1 MVRKIHHNKGRSS
14 LTLLC
19 TKSKQAK
26 VQESQSRV
34 YPFPFF
40 HLSNI
45 SILKTH
51 ALSPAF
57 NGADNELSPGLYV
70 SDDIIT

>member
-1 MVRKIHHNKGRSS
+1 MARKIHPNKGRSS

-26 VQESQSRV
+26 VQGSQSRM
-34 YPFPFF
+34 YSFPS
-40 HLSNI
+40 LLRVKYQ
-45 SILKTH
+45 LKTH
-51 ALSPAF
+51 PLSPAF

-70 SDDIIT
+70 SDDITA